1 MKQVVQVLTNL
12 ASDASLDS
20 EQTVAQMLANTDITT
35 LQHQAILANDVRL
48 LAETINLP
56 SIRAFVPIVAA
67 DEDETEQAI
76 TNSTKKAVNA

>member
-1 MKQVVQVLTNL
+1 MNNVIQTLTNL

-20 EQTVAQMLANTDITT
+20 EKTVAQMLANADITQ

-56 SIRAFVPIVAA
+56 SIRAFVPVIVA
-67 DEDETEQAI
+67 DEDETEQVV
-76 TNSTKKAVNA
+76 TNTTKKAVNA